1 MWFTIAHRSN
11 IQVAGTYGS
20 RLKIKMSEVD
30 IEYAINQA
38 DDWIKFNLK

>member
-1 MWFTIAHRSN
+1 MWFTIAHRNN
-11 IQVAGTYGS
+11 IQVAERYGS
-20 RLKIKMSEVD
+20 RLKIKMSEID